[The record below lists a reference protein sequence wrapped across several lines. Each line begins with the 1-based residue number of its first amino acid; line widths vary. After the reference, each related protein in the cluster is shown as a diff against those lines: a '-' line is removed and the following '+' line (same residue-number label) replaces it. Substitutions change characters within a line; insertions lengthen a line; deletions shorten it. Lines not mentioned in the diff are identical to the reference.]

1 MLGAGFLWISLTC
14 LGAVYAHRL
23 KSRITLL
30 EKTQLLINKLKVGT
44 EFLGLSAYEILK
56 SITDSEQLPELDY
69 IDNTKQFISLG
80 EDFPVAWNKGLKDT
94 SLEYTSEEKEMLLNL
109 GENLGTSDI
118 KNQVAMLEMY
128 EKSFCEFSNAAKS
141 RYSKQ
146 AKTVSLSTALVG
158 CMLFISLI

>member
-1 MLGAGFLWISLTC
+1 M
-14 LGAVYAHRL
+14 VYAHRL
-23 KSRITLL
+23 KSRIALL
-30 EKTQLLINKLKVGT
+30 EKTLRLINKLKVGT

-56 SITDSEQLPELDY
+56 SISDSEQLPELDY
-69 IDNTKQFISLG
+69 IDTTKALISKG
-80 EDFPVAWNKGLKDT
+80 ADFPVAWKKALKD
-94 SLEYTSEEKEMLLNL
+94 SSQEYTSEEKDMLLNL

-128 EKSFCEFSNAAKS
+128 EKSFCEYINTAKS